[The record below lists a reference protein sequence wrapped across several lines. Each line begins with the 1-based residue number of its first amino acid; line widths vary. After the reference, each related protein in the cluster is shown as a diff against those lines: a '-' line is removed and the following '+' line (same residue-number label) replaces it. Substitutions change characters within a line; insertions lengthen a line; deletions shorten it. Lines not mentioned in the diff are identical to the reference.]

1 MRRVSG
7 EGANGWLEG
16 VCGGSPMRPGVTR
29 ECGWACGVSGV
40 GGGGSKSGACL
51 DDAGG
56 SALSELLSHGLE
68 LFSLHL
74 ELRGVMSHLA
84 AMFFT
89 DLHRAL
95 PLDLRPFS
103 LELNAYRRLLVGH
116 FLLGLGCGE
125 PKFLEA
131 GGTSGLQFAPS
142 RPHL

>member
-1 MRRVSG
+1 M
-7 EGANGWLEG
+7 
-16 VCGGSPMRPGVTR
+16 
-29 ECGWACGVSGV
+29 

-56 SALSELLSHGLE
+56 SALSELLSHGLQ

-74 ELRGVMSHLA
+74 QLRGVVSHLT
-84 AMFFT
+84 AMFLT

-95 PLDLRPFS
+95 PLDLRPLR

-131 GGTSGLQFAPS
+131 GGTRGLQFVPPRA
-142 RPHL
+142 HL

>member
-1 MRRVSG
+1 MDVR
-7 EGANGWLEG
+7 EG

-29 ECGWACGVSGV
+29 ECGWACGVSGEAK

-56 SALSELLSHGLE
+56 SALSELLTHGLQ

-74 ELRGVMSHLA
+74 QLRGVMSDLA
-84 AMFFT
+84 AVFFT
-89 DLHRAL
+89 DLHRSL
-95 PLDLRPFS
+95 PLNLSPLR
-103 LELNAYRRLLVGH
+103 LQLDAHRRLLVGH

-131 GGTSGLQFAPS
+131 GGTRGLQFVPPRA
-142 RPHL
+142 HL

>member
-1 MRRVSG
+1 MY
-7 EGANGWLEG
+7 GWREC
-16 VCGGSPMRPGVTR
+16 VAVPMRPGVTR

-56 SALSELLSHGLE
+56 SALAELLSHGLQ

-74 ELRGVMSHLA
+74 QLRGVVRHLT

-95 PLDLRPFS
+95 PLDLSPFS
-103 LELNAYRRLLVGH
+103 LELNANRRLLVGH

-131 GGTSGLQFAPS
+131 GGTRGLQFAPP

>member
-1 MRRVSG
+1 MWRVTHASWGNERVRAGVRG
-7 EGANGWLEG
+7 ERG
-16 VCGGSPMRPGVTR
+16 
-29 ECGWACGVSGV
+29 GV

-56 SALSELLSHGLE
+56 SALSELLAHGLQ

-74 ELRGVMSHLA
+74 QLRGVMSHLTA
-84 AMFFT
+84 VFFT

-95 PLDLRPFS
+95 PFDLSPLR

-131 GGTSGLQFAPS
+131 GGTSGLELGPS
-142 RPHL
+142 RAHL